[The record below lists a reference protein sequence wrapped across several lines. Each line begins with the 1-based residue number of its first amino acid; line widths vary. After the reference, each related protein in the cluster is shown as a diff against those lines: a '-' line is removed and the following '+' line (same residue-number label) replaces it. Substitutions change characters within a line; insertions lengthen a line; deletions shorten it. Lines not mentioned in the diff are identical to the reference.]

1 MKRIAKLSA
10 ITVVSLC
17 VCLLVCFAASAA
29 NLSDINGHWAK
40 EYIEYGVEKGY
51 ISGYQDGTFLPDK
64 TVTRAEFSKMINSAV
79 KLTATGDA
87 KADFG
92 DVASKDWF
100 FAEVKKAENAGYIT
114 GYEDGTFRPN
124 NSVTRQEAAVIL
136 SRIVLP
142 VDERV
147 EVNTFG
153 DGNNIDS
160 WAEDAVSMIA
170 AKGYIKGDEKKN
182 FNPKNALTRSQA
194 AKLICEFVKN
204 ENIINKNQKVN
215 DDDGEVIYSETLFTD
230 DLVIDVDDV
239 EEISVKFKNCRVL
252 GNVYVKNASAFV
264 ELENTAIKNLY
275 IQADDAVVTADKNSS
290 VKNTYV
296 EYPANLT
303 GDGFK
308 NVYLSGEHISTGN
321 VKLDGSFDKV
331 ELSGNALVSADEIKH
346 LTVTDRVNAT
356 IMSGT
361 VEKLTVESSA
371 KGATINL
378 SSKTVIEKAENKAAV
393 TYTGSGKI
401 EVANNSVVGVVFDG
415 VSVEKTEGKVADN
428 GDGTGV
434 TDDGFFS
441 AVEVSPEK
449 GKTNQ
454 SISVNTVFT
463 FIKEVF
469 DKKGEKLTGDYVEDN
484 FEIRKKSADG
494 ERVAF
499 TASVAS
505 SGKKVTL
512 NPIANLSPSTSYYV
526 IIPAGTLTYEDGSK
540 NDKYTTNFKTAATVS
555 NKDEGEDEDEDGKD
569 DDTSASVTMLPKDG
583 AKNVSLASTIKLTFT
598 GTLKAY
604 SSSKTFNASYIEDEA
619 IKLYEGSAS
628 GDEVGFSASISGK
641 TITLT
646 PTRLRGE
653 TEYFVV
659 ILGSKIKVGGDT
671 LSKTTLSFTTEEGT
685 PITISPKSGA
695 TDVST
700 SPEITV
706 TFDEPMLQED
716 GETALTEEYIQDL
729 VLAIKKGSSKDTA
742 DDVYYSVTD
751 IADNGR
757 SFTIL
762 PDEELESST
771 TYYII
776 IEKEMLFGEKTE
788 SLNAKVTSS
797 FKTASAAAP
806 MFTPYDGKKNVKT
819 GTEIKVSFSGELHT
833 YAKDKVDR
841 VPVDQAYLDELVYG
855 YENSKGKI
863 EGKNRIY
870 LKRVGASKPLD
881 ITLTL
886 DDDGRTII
894 ITPDKGLDAEKSYE
908 ISVEKNLFYV
918 LSSDGKTYK
927 PNIAG
932 EATFDTNIAMSATI
946 TPKNEEEDVAL
957 TVNPTIKFGEKVYRT
972 DKEDLE
978 ELTAVYLNRENA
990 ITFTDEYENE
1000 VEFEIEIDGSVIT
1013 LEPKEDLE
1021 GNVEYTIKLAAGK
1034 IQNED
1039 GIPNLEKIVTFTTKV
1054 SNTIEITPAS
1064 AAKASPLVSPTV
1076 KFGTELFT
1084 IDGYAVTEDYA
1095 KEYIFITEGTKSS
1108 DYEDAIDAT
1117 ISISPDGRTYTID
1130 PDDELEFGTKYYVNV
1145 VGKAFLFADE
1155 KTENAAKNSY
1165 FTVIPEPKLTK
1176 VSASAVNNS
1185 RIEIKFTSNVAD
1197 KSDDELAMLYI
1208 DIVKTET
1215 GEIVDFDPKPIEVT
1229 SSTSVTVRN
1238 LEKDTEY
1245 TFTVYV
1251 VYDGEYPSEKVEVT
1265 AKTKA

>member
-17 VCLLVCFAASAA
+17 VCMLVCFAASAA
-29 NLSDINGHWAK
+29 NLSDIGGHWAK

-87 KADFG
+87 KGDFG

-100 FAEVKKAENAGYIT
+100 FEEVKKAENAGYIT

-142 VDERV
+142 IDERV
-147 EVNTFG
+147 DVNTFG
-153 DGNNIDS
+153 DGNNVDS

-170 AKGYIKGDEKKN
+170 AKGYIKGDENKN

-230 DLVIDVDDV
+230 DLVIDVEDA

-252 GNVYVKNASAFV
+252 GNVYVKNASAFI
-264 ELENTAIKNLY
+264 ELENTSFKNLY

-290 VKNTYV
+290 VKNAYV
-296 EYPANLT
+296 EYPAALT

-308 NVYLSGEHISTGN
+308 NVVLSGEHISTGN

-331 ELSGNALVSADEIKH
+331 EVSGNALVSADKVKQMTI
-346 LTVTDRVNAT
+346 TDRVNAT
-356 IMSGT
+356 IMTGT

-371 KGATINL
+371 KGATVNL
-378 SSKTVIEKAENKAAV
+378 SSKTVVEKAENKAAV

-428 GDGTGV
+428 GEGTGV
-434 TDDGFFS
+434 TDDDFFS
-441 AVEVSPEK
+441 MVEVSPEK

-463 FIKEVF
+463 FIKAVY
-469 DKKGEKLTGDYVEDN
+469 DKDGEKLTADYVEDN
-484 FEIRKKSADG
+484 FEIRKKTADG

-499 TASVAS
+499 TATVAS
-505 SGKKVTL
+505 SSKKVTL
-512 NPIANLSPSTSYYV
+512 NPVANLAVSTSYYV

-540 NDKYTTNFKTAATVS
+540 NDKYTTNFKTAAAIS
-555 NKDEGEDEDEDGKD
+555 NKEEDEEDEDDEDS
-569 DDTSASVTMLPKDG
+569 SASVTMVPKDN
-583 AKNVSLASTIKLTFT
+583 AKNVALSSTIKLTFS
-598 GTLKAY
+598 GTPKAY

-619 IKLYEGSAS
+619 IKIYEGSAS
-628 GDEVGFSASISGK
+628 GDEVGFSASVSGK
-641 TITLT
+641 TVTLT
-646 PTRLRGE
+646 PTRLRGD

-659 ILGSKIKVGGDT
+659 ILSSKIKVGSET

-716 GETALTEEYIQDL
+716 GEEALTEEYIQDEVL
-729 VLAIKKGSSKDTA
+729 VIKKGSSKETA

-757 SFTIL
+757 SFTIV
-762 PDEELESST
+762 PDDELDSAT

-776 IEKEMLFGEKTE
+776 IEKETLFGEKTE

-797 FKTASAAAP
+797 FKTASAMVP
-806 MFTPYDGKKNVKT
+806 MFTPYDGKKNVST
-819 GTEIKVSFSGELHT
+819 GTEIKVSFSDELLI
-833 YAKDKVDR
+833 YATNKADR
-841 VPVDQAYLDELVYG
+841 VPVDQAYLDELITG
-855 YENSKGKI
+855 YEDSKGNI
-863 EGKNRIY
+863 QGKNRIY
-870 LKRVGASKPLD
+870 LKRTGASKPLD

-894 ITPDKGLDAEKSYE
+894 ITPAKALDPEKTYE
-908 ISVEKNLFYV
+908 ISVAKNLFYSV
-918 LSSDGKTYK
+918 SSDGKTYK
-927 PNIAG
+927 PNSAG
-932 EATFDTNIAMSATI
+932 EATFDTNIAMSPTI
-946 TPKNEEEDVAL
+946 TPKNEAEDVAL
-957 TVNPTIKFGEKVYRT
+957 TVNPTIKFGEKIYRT
-972 DKEDLE
+972 DRDDLD
-978 ELTAVYLNRENA
+978 ELTAVYLKKA
-990 ITFTDEYENE
+990 ITFVDEYDNE
-1000 VEFEIEIDGSVIT
+1000 VEFGLEIDGSTIT
-1013 LEPKEDLE
+1013 VVPEEDLE
-1021 GNVEYTIKLAAGK
+1021 GNVAYTLTLAADK

-1039 GIPNLEKIVTFTTKV
+1039 GVMNKEKTVTFTTKV
-1054 SNTIEITPAS
+1054 SNTIEINTTNSPATN
-1064 AAKASPLVSPTV
+1064 PTV
-1076 KFGTELFT
+1076 KFGTKLFT
-1084 IDGYAVTEDYA
+1084 IDGDEVTEEYA
-1095 KEYIFITEGTKSS
+1095 AEYIFITEGSKSS

-1117 ISISPDGRTYTID
+1117 ISISKEDEDGGRTYTID
-1130 PDDELEFGTKYYVNV
+1130 PVDDLEFNTTYYVNV

-1155 KTENAAKNSY
+1155 KTENAAKNAS
-1165 FTVIPEPKLTK
+1165 FKIIKEPALTK
-1176 VSASAVNNS
+1176 VSASAVNS
-1185 RIEIKFTSNVAD
+1185 SSIKITFTSNVAD
-1197 KSDDELAMLYI
+1197 KSEDELAKLHI

-1215 GEIVDFDPKPIEVT
+1215 GESVDFDPKAIETT
-1229 SSTSVTVRN
+1229 SSTSITIKK

-1251 VYDGEYPSEKVEVT
+1251 VYDDVYGSDEVEVT
-1265 AKTKA
+1265 AKTKAS